1 MDLMTLVA
9 RLSLDSSEYESGLNK
24 AQSLAGSVGS
34 GLKTAFGTAAK
45 IGAVAIGAATT
56 AVGAFA
62 KSSIDAGASF
72 DSSMAQVAATMG
84 KTVDEISDL
93 REFAKEMGATTAFS
107 ASQAADALNY
117 MALAG
122 YDADTSMQMLP
133 NVLNLAAAG
142 NIDLAQASDM
152 VTDAQSALGLT
163 LDETTT
169 MVDQMAKTSSK
180 TNTSVAQLGEA
191 MLTIGA
197 TARGISGGTT
207 ELSTVLGV
215 LADNG
220 IKGAEGGTHLRNA
233 ILSLQT
239 PTKDGTEALAKL
251 GMTYEDMYTEAG
263 ELRSLP
269 EIFLQMQNSMEGMTQ
284 QSKDAIISGIFN
296 KTDLAAINAL
306 IGTNKDR
313 WDELTESIGNSTGA
327 AEKMAETQLD
337 NLAGDIT
344 KFKSALEGAQILL
357 SDQLTPSLREFVQ
370 FGTDG
375 ITKLSDAFKTEGF
388 DGLLNTLN
396 EVMESLIAKIISFTP
411 QIIKVGIALLGSLI
425 NGIAKN
431 IPTISK
437 SLVDV
442 ALGVLSQ
449 ISDAILGYNMF
460 DSFSSFIDGL
470 LNITTEKI
478 PEFAKNALEW
488 GKTFISS
495 LGEGLDGTSI
505 IEIYNSL
512 LDVAVT
518 TLKTWVPNIWQAGK
532 ELINSLIEG
541 FGDIDITEE
550 ITKIFGAIKEIGSIL
565 LPIIQEAGQGLF
577 NTLMKSLPIVTTFA
591 IEMINTLKE
600 GISEALPEL
609 IPSALNM
616 LMEFSGA
623 LRENVG
629 LIVDAGLEL
638 IMTLAQSLID
648 NLPVMLET
656 IPTIVINIAGIIN
669 DNAPKLLFA
678 GIELIGKLAAG
689 IIEAVPTLIA
699 EFPKIIHAIFAVITA
714 VNWVSLGMNIIN
726 FIKDGVTS
734 LAQSIPEALKDIGNN
749 AVEWLKTIQWSTL
762 GKDIIDLIR
771 IGIEGLFTS
780 IPDKLVEIGTSAIQ
794 AMAEIDWMS
803 IGQNII
809 AGICNGI
816 ADVAGDLINAATGAV
831 SDAWDA
837 LTGWLNIASPSKKA
851 RDVIGKNWALGIGL
865 GFEQNMPENDMLA
878 AQKEVFDELEKQQA
892 HFNYPFTENY
902 TIDGNNINNDDNINV
917 SNSMIYN
924 LLVKY
929 LPLLANMQIVLQ
941 DRTIAGKLAP
951 YINEELG
958 VLAAWEAAQ

>member
-1 MDLMTLVA
+1 MDLMALVA
-9 RLSLDSSEYESGLNK
+9 RLSLDSSDYENGLNK
-24 AQSLAGSVGS
+24 AKSLADSVGH

-45 IGAVAIGAATT
+45 VGAVAIGAATT

-84 KTVDEISDL
+84 KSVDEINDL
-93 REFAKEMGATTAFS
+93 REFAKEMGATTSFS
-107 ASQAADALNY
+107 ATQAADALNY

-122 YDADTSMQMLP
+122 YDAETSMKMLP
-133 NVLNLAAAG
+133 NVLDLAAAG
-142 NIDLAQASDM
+142 NMDLARASDM

-163 LDETTT
+163 LDETST
-169 MVDQMAKTSSK
+169 MVDQMAKASSK
-180 TNTSVAQLGEA
+180 SNTSVEQLGDA
-191 MLTIGA
+191 ILTIGA
-197 TARGISGGTT
+197 TARGVKGGTA

-239 PTKDGTEALAKL
+239 PTKDGAEALEKL
-251 GMTYEDMYTEAG
+251 GMSYADMYDESG
-263 ELRSLP
+263 NLRSLP
-269 EIFLQMQNSMEGMTQ
+269 EIFQQMQTAMEGMTQ
-284 QSKDAIISGIFN
+284 QSKDAIISGVFN

-306 IGTNKDR
+306 VGTSTDR
-313 WDELTESIGNSTGA
+313 WNELGEAIEDSAGA
-327 AEKMAETQLD
+327 AKKMADTQLD
-337 NLAGDIT
+337 NLEGDIT

-375 ITKLSDAFKTEGF
+375 ITKLSDAFKAGGF

-396 EVMESLIAKIISFTP
+396 EVMENLIAKAANFAP
-411 QIIKVGIALLGSLI
+411 KIIKVGIALLGSLI

-437 SLVDV
+437 SLVD
-442 ALGVLSQ
+442 AAFEVLSQ

-460 DSFSSFIDGL
+460 DDFSSFIDGL
-470 LNITTEKI
+470 LDITTEKI

-495 LGEGLDGTSI
+495 LGEGLEGTSI
-505 IEIYNSL
+505 VEIYNSL

-518 TLKTWVPNIWQAGK
+518 TLKTWIPNIWQTGK
-532 ELINSLIEG
+532 DLINSLVEG
-541 FGDIDITEE
+541 FGSIDFAAE
-550 ITKIFGAIKEIGSIL
+550 ITKIFGAAGEIGSTL
-565 LPIIQEAGQGLF
+565 LPIIREVGQGLF
-577 NTLMKSLPIVTTFA
+577 SALMESLPVIATFA
-591 IEMINTLKE
+591 VEMINTLKE
-600 GISEALPEL
+600 GITTALPEL

-629 LIVDAGLEL
+629 TIVDAGLDL
-638 IMTLAQSLID
+638 LLALAQGLID

-689 IIEAVPTLIA
+689 IVEAVPTLIE
-699 EFPKIIHAIFAVITA
+699 EFPKIIQAIFAVITA
-714 VNWVSLGMNIIN
+714 VNWVNLGMNIIN
-726 FIKDGVTS
+726 FIKDGVKS
-734 LAQSIPEALKDIGNN
+734 LAQAIPEALKDIGNN
-749 AVEWLKTIQWSTL
+749 AIEWLKTIQWSTL

-771 IGIEGLFTS
+771 IGVESLFTS
-780 IPDKLVEIGTSAIQ
+780 IPNKLVEIGTEAIS
-794 AMAEIDWMS
+794 AMAEIDWIS
-803 IGQNII
+803 IGKNII

-816 ADVAGDLINAATGAV
+816 AEVAGDLISTATGAV

-837 LTGWLNIASPSKKA
+837 LTGWLDINSPSRKA
-851 RDVIGKNWALGIGL
+851 RDIIGKNWALGIGV
-865 GFEQNMPENDMLA
+865 GFEDNMPEDDMLA
-878 AQKEVFDELEKQQA
+878 AQKNTFDELEKQQKY
-892 HFNYPFTENY
+892 FNHSFTENY
-902 TIDGNNINNDDNINV
+902 TLSNDGNITGNNAEI
-917 SNSMIYN
+917 STTTIYE

-951 YINEELG
+951 IINEELG
-958 VLAAWEAAQ
+958 ALAEWEAVL